1 MTPLFP
7 TRGVIHQTDLKGLLE
22 TKEYSA
28 GLVVLLEYRLNNLT
42 MKLPLVSIIGVYSL
56 LLACDTMLL
65 NLIQLQP
72 SSALAHPIV
81 VDELY
86 AHASGRRTMII
97 VGLRMDM
104 EYPVLLVHQ

>member
-7 TRGVIHQTDLKGLLE
+7 TRGVIHQTDLKGLLK

-28 GLVVLLEYRLNNLT
+28 GLVVLLEYRLDNLT
-42 MKLPLVSIIGVYSL
+42 MKLPLVSIFSVYSF
-56 LLACDTMLL
+56 LLARDTMLL

-72 SSALAHPIV
+72 SSALAHPIL

-86 AHASGRRTMII
+86 VHAAC
-97 VGLRMDM
+97 
-104 EYPVLLVHQ
+104 

>member
-1 MTPLFP
+1 
-7 TRGVIHQTDLKGLLE
+7 
-22 TKEYSA
+22 
-28 GLVVLLEYRLNNLT
+28 
-42 MKLPLVSIIGVYSL
+42 MKLPLVSIIGAYSL
-56 LLACDTMLL
+56 LLVRDTMLL

-86 AHASGRRTMII
+86 VHASGRRTMII